1 MSTQLLL
8 LLKFSL
14 LGLLYLFLFRVVRA
28 VWAELADPVT
38 SDAAPSSGPPPSGP
52 SLFGPTPSVP
62 FPTAPASSAGV
73 PLAEPPT
80 GAVPRPVPSS
90 APQPAPALPT
100 SVVVVAPTT
109 LAGLTHP
116 LGVDPVVVGR
126 SAACDLTLDDSFV
139 SQRHFRLAPDGA
151 AGWIVEDL
159 GSTNGTWVDGQ
170 RITGRRRV
178 GAGMRL
184 GAGGVVVELR

>member
-28 VWAELADPVT
+28 VWAELGDPVT
-38 SDAAPSSGPPPSGP
+38 SDAVPASGPPPSGP
-52 SLFGPTPSVP
+52 SLFGPTPSAP
-62 FPTAPASSAGV
+62 PASAPASSAGV

-80 GAVPRPVPSS
+80 GAVPRPVSS
-90 APQPAPALPT
+90 TPQPALVLPA

-159 GSTNGTWVDGQ
+159 GSTNGTWLDGQ